1 LAVAAACSAPAG
13 QRAAPDVDQPGAKP
27 GVVLHEAHA
36 QSPSENVDTLITYV
50 TAEHVRVSHPG
61 GASILDLGAGR
72 LYLLDLETSSYRD
85 VSLEVWESR
94 IQEALV
100 RMGEGTNQAEGA
112 PRFEPQGGEADI
124 LGFPCQRFVLFGRRQ
139 MLGQEEL
146 VEQQIWMTQ
155 GIEMPAGAYDAYQ
168 KALRAVQSIGFTGVA
183 ERPPG
188 VVLRAETRVRLANS
202 NRRAPASIERSTIF
216 LVQRISLA
224 DSLFSIPD
232 GFSRA
237 AEE

>member
-1 LAVAAACSAPAG
+1 
-13 QRAAPDVDQPGAKP
+13 
-27 GVVLHEAHA
+27 
-36 QSPSENVDTLITYV
+36 
-50 TAEHVRVSHPG
+50 
-61 GASILDLGAGR
+61 
-72 LYLLDLETSSYRD
+72 
-85 VSLEVWESR
+85 
-94 IQEALV
+94 
-100 RMGEGTNQAEGA
+100 
-112 PRFEPQGGEADI
+112 
-124 LGFPCQRFVLFGRRQ
+124 

-188 VVLRAETRVRLANS
+188 VPLRAETRVRLANS